1 MQKVEIPDLN
11 FGGGGGSPAP
21 SNPAPEPSS
30 PAPSSPA
37 PSSSP
42 TPEPSTPAPPPCDKT
57 FAQVAGETSGLGL
70 LSTVLAQDAYA
81 SALPDPAYPYT
92 LFAPTDAAFFDLL
105 STFSECCC
113 CLAGNSH
120 ASAACMPASA
130 AAAAA
135 PSKLTWFARCGS
147 SLDYDI
153 LLPLPADLSITD
165 ALALG
170 DKLNAV
176 LLYHVVPGALTPDQ
190 LAQCERLL
198 VLLLAWLLPL
208 SRRW

>member
-1 MQKVEIPDLN
+1 
-11 FGGGGGSPAP
+11 
-21 SNPAPEPSS
+21 
-30 PAPSSPA
+30 
-37 PSSSP
+37 
-42 TPEPSTPAPPPCDKT
+42 
-57 FAQVAGETSGLGL
+57 VAGETSGLGL

-153 LLPLPADLSITD
+153 LLPLHADLSITD